1 MINEA
6 HRRQI
11 LVAQESQRP
20 LVITT
25 HTFLPNAQ
33 GYVDRLLKLFLDE
46 LGVPALFEPLSFCV
60 RELAVNAKK
69 ANTKR
74 LYFEVRNLDPKNPED
89 YHRGMAS
96 FKRDTLDDQDQYLRL
111 LKDRGHT
118 IRIEFLKWQN
128 SCSVAV
134 RNNVEVLPS
143 ELDRVRDKIE
153 KAQRYVSLEDALGEV
168 LDESEGAGLGI
179 VVLILMLRRLGFSG
193 DFFQFYTMGGETVA
207 RIILPLTID

>member
-11 LVAQESQRP
+11 LIAQESQRP

-33 GYVDRLLKLFLDE
+33 GYVDRLLKQYLDE
-46 LGVPALFEPLSFCV
+46 LGVAALFEPLSFCV

-74 LYFEVRNLDPKNPED
+74 LYFEVRNLDPGKPED
-89 YHRGMAS
+89 YQRGMTS
-96 FKRDTLDDQDQYLRL
+96 FKRDTLDDQEQYLRL
-111 LKDRGHT
+111 LKDRGFT
-118 IRIEFLKWQN
+118 IRIEFLKWHN

-134 RNNVEVLPS
+134 RNNVEVLPA
-143 ELDRVRDKIE
+143 ELERVKDKIA
-153 KAQRYVSLEDALGEV
+153 KAQQYSSLEDALGEV

-193 DFFQFYTMGGETVA
+193 DFFRFYTMGGETVA

>member
-1 MINEA
+1 VISEA

-11 LVAQESQRP
+11 LTAQQAQKP

-33 GYVDRLLKLFLDE
+33 GYVDRLLKNFLDE
-46 LGVPALFEPLSFCV
+46 LGVSQLFDPLSFCV

-74 LYFEVRNLDPKNPED
+74 LYFEVRNLDPHNPDD
-89 YHRGMAS
+89 YHRGMTA

-111 LKDRGHT
+111 LKDRGYT
-118 IRIEFLKWQN
+118 IKIEFLKWGN

-134 RNNVEVLPS
+134 RNSVEVLPA
-143 ELDRVRDKIE
+143 ELERVKDKIE
-153 KAQRYVSLEDALGEV
+153 KSRGYASLEDALGEV
-168 LDESEGAGLGI
+168 LDETEGAGLGI
-179 VVLILMLRRLGFSG
+179 VVLILMLKRLGFTG
-193 DFFQFYTMGGETVA
+193 DFFQFYTVEGETVA
-207 RIILPLTID
+207 RIILPLTLD